1 MRKLIC
7 PNQMP
12 LRTPRKGRILRFI
25 HLFNRLSTFN
35 LLIFNL
41 LCVCVCVCVC
51 WWLTCIWQFVTPW
64 TVACQAPLSM
74 EFSRQE
80 LEWLVIPFSR
90 GSSQPTD
97 GTWVSSTAGGFF
109 SSEPPGKMLLRQFLK
124 MISNA
129 EIQWWANA
137 DMGFALM
144 EFRGDGERERSSS
157 NMDIIKFWD
166 K

>member
-41 LCVCVCVCVC
+41 LYVCVCVCVCVC
-51 WWLTCIWQFVTPW
+51 VLMTHLHLTVCYPMDCR
-64 TVACQAPLSM
+64 ACQAPLSM

-90 GSSQPTD
+90 GSSQPMD

-109 SSEPPGKMLLRQFLK
+109 SSEPPVKMLLRQFLK

-137 DMGFALM
+137 DMGSALM
-144 EFRGDGERERSSS
+144 EFRGDGERE
-157 NMDIIKFWD
+157 KFL
-166 K
+166 KYGYN